1 MTIRVAARWPAVATA
16 FGAAVALVS
25 GAQQPAPVF
34 RSGAELIEVDAIVT
48 DRDGNP
54 VRDLTAADFEVFED
68 GRPQTIQ
75 TFRLVDLPYETAS
88 PGVKTASDVEPG
100 VATNTGDE
108 GRIYVLLLDSPST
121 GRLLFATTGLTYNAR
136 VKRIAHQFIDEVV
149 QPGDQVAV
157 VNVQGDF
164 TDSQPFTSSKRLL
177 SAAVERYGRGP
188 SGDLSP
194 NDDMTGQEKV
204 VRHLQT
210 NRTMLDV
217 AQRLG
222 AAAAR
227 RKAIIW
233 IGGQV
238 TVNTEQYMRASRATP
253 TDSATAALMASYR
266 DAIREAARNNVAVY
280 PVDAHG
286 LSVSFG
292 DISTR
297 LASNEQLLRLAGFR
311 QYAEDTG
318 GRAVVNTNSFR
329 EGFAAIARETS
340 TYYLMGYSPDQE
352 LSAEPFRRIEVRV
365 ARPGVTVRARRGYY
379 GVEGAAR
386 ESPVADTLP
395 QGVSADLARA
405 LRSPLPVRGLGLD
418 VFAAPF
424 RDVNRQGTIVFGAHV
439 IGSGLR
445 VEAGERLAVAYLLLD
460 IEGKIVSS
468 RSTVFGL
475 DLTGRGHDVARDGGF
490 SFVDAVALPKGR
502 YELRLAAEQPGR
514 AVGSVVTYVVVPPDD
529 EEFALSGIVLAADGV
544 REVPLADG
552 PRRAGVLSV
561 NPTALRRFRGQG
573 TLVAFAQVYG
583 RSLDAADLAVTARLA
598 TASGDDVARA
608 DPRMVLDD
616 NNGDR
621 GRRLTFRAEFELGAL
636 PPGRYVLRVEGRTTG
651 RRGRMASR
659 QVPFSVE

>member
-1 MTIRVAARWPAVATA
+1 
-16 FGAAVALVS
+16 
-25 GAQQPAPVF
+25 
-34 RSGAELIEVDAIVT
+34 
-48 DRDGNP
+48 
-54 VRDLTAADFEVFED
+54 
-68 GRPQTIQ
+68 
-75 TFRLVDLPYETAS
+75 
-88 PGVKTASDVEPG
+88 
-100 VATNTGDE
+100 
-108 GRIYVLLLDSPST
+108 
-121 GRLLFATTGLTYNAR
+121 
-136 VKRIAHQFIDEVV
+136 
-149 QPGDQVAV
+149 
-157 VNVQGDF
+157 
-164 TDSQPFTSSKRLL
+164 
-177 SAAVERYGRGP
+177 
-188 SGDLSP
+188 
-194 NDDMTGQEKV
+194 
-204 VRHLQT
+204 
-210 NRTMLDV
+210 
-217 AQRLG
+217 
-222 AAAAR
+222 
-227 RKAIIW
+227 
-233 IGGQV
+233 
-238 TVNTEQYMRASRATP
+238 
-253 TDSATAALMASYR
+253 
-266 DAIREAARNNVAVY
+266 
-280 PVDAHG
+280 
-286 LSVSFG
+286 
-292 DISTR
+292 
-297 LASNEQLLRLAGFR
+297 
-311 QYAEDTG
+311 
-318 GRAVVNTNSFR
+318 VNTNSFR

>member
-1 MTIRVAARWPAVATA
+1 LLAVATA
-16 FGAAVALVS
+16 LGATVALVS
-25 GAQQPAPVF
+25 GAQQRAPVF
-34 RSGAELIEVDAIVT
+34 RSGIELIEVDAIVT
-48 DRDGNP
+48 DRDGKP
-54 VRDLTAADFEVFED
+54 VRDLTAADFQIFED
-68 GRPQTIQ
+68 GRPKAIQ
-75 TFRLVDLPYETAS
+75 TFRFVDLPYATAS
-88 PGVKTASDVEPG
+88 PGLQPANDVEPG
-100 VATNTGDE
+100 VAANTGDE
-108 GRIYVLLLDSPST
+108 GRIYVLLLDTPST
-121 GRLLFATTGLTYNAR
+121 GGVPFAGLPYISR
-136 VKRIAHQFIDEVV
+136 VKRVAQQFIDEVV

-177 SAAVERYGRGP
+177 SAAVERYGRGR
-188 SGDLSP
+188 SGDLP
-194 NDDMTGQEKV
+194 MTDDEKV

-222 AAAAR
+222 ASAAR

-238 TVNTEQYMRASRATP
+238 DVNPARFMSLGGPIALS
-253 TDSATAALMASYR
+253 TAALMASYR
-266 DAIREAARNNVAVY
+266 DTTREATRNNVAIY
-280 PVDAHG
+280 PIDPSG
-286 LSVSFG
+286 LSVSLA
-292 DISTR
+292 DVSAR
-297 LASNEQLLRLAGFR
+297 LASPDIFRLAGLR

-318 GRAVVNTNSFR
+318 GRAVVSTNSFR

-352 LSAEPFRRIEVRV
+352 PSAEPFRRIEVRV

-386 ESPVADTLP
+386 EAAVADTLT

-418 VFAAPF
+418 VFAASF

-439 IGSGLR
+439 TGSGLR
-445 VEAGERLAVAYLLLD
+445 LDAGERLAVAYLLLD
-460 IEGKIVSS
+460 IEGTIVSS

-475 DLTGRGHDVARDGGF
+475 DLTERGHDVARDGGF
-490 SFVDAVALPKGR
+490 SFADAVALPEGR
-502 YELRLAAEQPGR
+502 YELRLAAEQPGG

-529 EEFALSGIVLAADGV
+529 EELALSGVVLAADGG

-616 NNGDR
+616 NDKG
-621 GRRLTFRAEFELGAL
+621 GRRLTFRVEFELGAL
-636 PPGRYVLRVEGRTTG
+636 APGRYVLRVEGRTTG